1 MLIHS
6 YTHTLIHSSCSF
18 LQVFESKAAMDLNLE
33 TTHRYTIA
41 TAFHVERQI
50 TRYFQTLFQAGTTN
64 STANDE
70 NSLMTFLSVNVQV
83 KDEGSISEGRTS
95 LETLVTLV
103 YLAQDARSLSDL
115 LLARVDPAILAQ
127 QLQVPA
133 LSATYEDDADA
144 ATVNL
149 ASVPDADDGRPR
161 ADKGLITI
169 TVFLSLA
176 LLVVASVVLY
186 VSGGFMA
193 CQRGCINCL
202 FEEIDEE
209 DDYAIAKK
217 STFQVQSFDE
227 ESGGSQEDVQ
237 VDTDSLA
244 PSEMTQEVRK
254 ADGVLGAVAGLGI
267 KTPQA
272 DTSGYDSSMYMDTP
286 SAMSEVTNHENPLGI
301 TSMRKLPLG
310 QNEVPS
316 HEAGGLAHLIL
327 QRRAYESPKQP

>member
-1 MLIHS
+1 
-6 YTHTLIHSSCSF
+6 
-18 LQVFESKAAMDLNLE
+18 MDLNLE

-41 TAFHVERQI
+41 TAFHAERQV
-50 TRYFQTLFQAGTTN
+50 TRYFQTLFQAGGTGSGTN
-64 STANDE
+64 STTQAANGE
-70 NSLMTFLSVNVQV
+70 ASLMTFLSVSVQV

-103 YLAQDARSLSDL
+103 YLAQDAQSLSDL
-115 LLARVDPAILAQ
+115 LLARVDPAVLAQ

-133 LSATYEDDADA
+133 LSATYEDVD
-144 ATVNL
+144 TGTLNL
-149 ASVPDADDGRPR
+149 ANVPDADDGRPK

-176 LLVVASVVLY
+176 LLVVATVVLY
-186 VSGGFMA
+186 VSGGWTA

-202 FEEIDEE
+202 FEEIEEE

-217 STFQVQSFDE
+217 STFQVQSYDE
-227 ESGGSQEDVQ
+227 ESGTGSGQEDEDVD

-244 PSEMTQEVRK
+244 PSEMTQDMRPSN
-254 ADGVLGAVAGLGI
+254 GILGAAAGLGI

-286 SAMSEVTNHENPLGI
+286 TGAMSEITNHDNPLGI

-316 HEAGGLAHLIL
+316 HADGGLAHLIL
-327 QRRAYESPKQP
+327 QRRAYEAPKQP